1 MNCNKDDAF
10 FAVHHTPNHAVC
22 PKVRAYWPCKSR
34 WKDLMIE
41 SVSSIASGRISAM
54 ALILLVLVPF
64 SVTEGNTAGVVHLQ
78 NLDLIISH
86 FQTQLLNTALNGVP
100 TS

>member
-34 WKDLMIE
+34 WKDLIN
-41 SVSSIASGRISAM
+41 SKRADISHGLNLARPGTM
-54 ALILLVLVPF
+54 